1 MVTRPVRKT
10 PGSRKRIRPWFYYP
24 GAHTFSD
31 WGEAMG
37 RADSAKHREISR
49 YLSRVLR
56 HDPESIGL
64 SLDAQG
70 WARIDELV
78 ERAGT
83 RGVTLT
89 SELVLHVAK
98 RSDKQRFTCDGA
110 GRIRA
115 NHGHTVPVD
124 LGIEP
129 SEPPSV
135 LFHGTAM
142 RSVASIKAEGLIPGV
157 RQYVHLSADAATA
170 SAVGRRHGRP
180 VVLQV
185 AAGRMWSAGF
195 KFVRSASAVWL
206 ISAVPAEFIQ
216 FP

>member
-1 MVTRPVRKT
+1 
-10 PGSRKRIRPWFYYP
+10 
-24 GAHTFSD
+24 
-31 WGEAMG
+31 MG
-37 RADSAKHREISR
+37 PADAAKHGDISR

-56 HDPESIGL
+56 HEPQSIGL

-70 WARIDELV
+70 WVPIDELI
-78 ERAGT
+78 ERAAAHGVVLT
-83 RGVTLT
+83 RD
-89 SELVLHVAK
+89 LVLNVAEG
-98 RSDKQRFTCDGA
+98 SDKQRFTCDGA

-129 SEPPSV
+129 SEPPPI

-142 RSVASIKAEGLIPGV
+142 TSLASIMTAGLVPGL
-157 RQYVHLSADAATA
+157 RQYVHLSADTVTA
-170 SAVGRRHGRP
+170 KSVARRHGRP
-180 VVLQV
+180 VVLRV

-206 ISAVPAEFIQ
+206 TSMVPTEFIQ

>member
-1 MVTRPVRKT
+1 
-10 PGSRKRIRPWFYYP
+10 
-24 GAHTFSD
+24 
-31 WGEAMG
+31 MG
-37 RADSAKHREISR
+37 PADAAKYREISR

-56 HDPESIGL
+56 HEPRSIGL

-70 WARIDELV
+70 WVCIDELI
-78 ERAGT
+78 ERAAAHGVVLT
-83 RGVTLT
+83 RD
-89 SELVLHVAK
+89 LVLNVAE
-98 RSDKQRFTCDGA
+98 RSDKQRFTCDGV

-129 SEPPSV
+129 SEPPPI
-135 LFHGTAM
+135 LFHGTAVT
-142 RSVASIKAEGLIPGV
+142 SIASIMTAGLIPGL
-157 RQYVHLSADAATA
+157 RQYVHLSADTVTA
-170 SAVGRRHGRP
+170 KSVGRRHGRP
-180 VVLQV
+180 VVLRV

-206 ISAVPAEFIQ
+206 TSAVPAEFIH